1 MNLESLANSN
11 FTNLLILPMKTKAM
25 KTIKTFALLLI
36 ALFVVQGATAQIREK
51 TVVKTDSTT
60 VITIVKR
67 INRIEFTPKH
77 DIRVGVGTLS
87 AVTSLV
93 LDDWGFVSGV
103 PYDFRSD
110 MASADTYLTPR
121 YFVGNYSLSYT
132 YHDRHWLQYGGTAV
146 FGASTRWRKSSIT
159 GEKLDNLSYYS
170 LSIMP
175 TVRFNWFYREA
186 VQLYSTISVGL
197 VTDFDEV
204 YPWGDLTLVGCSFGR
219 KFFGFAEVGMGMS
232 GLLRAGVGC
241 RFNGVKK

>member
-1 MNLESLANSN
+1 MFN
-11 FTNLLILPMKTKAM
+11 FLINTQMKKF
-25 KTIKTFALLLI
+25 KTVALLLV
-36 ALFVVQGATAQIREK
+36 ALFVVQGAAAQIREK
-51 TVVKTDSTT
+51 TVIKTDSTT

-67 INRIEFTPKH
+67 HKSIEFTPKH

-87 AVTSLV
+87 AVTSLL
-93 LDDWGFVSGV
+93 LDGGWGYNDYYPVHN
-103 PYDFRSD
+103 FRSD

-186 VQLYSTISVGL
+186 VQMYSSVSFGF
-197 VTDFDEV
+197 VTDFEDL
-204 YPWGDLTLVGCSFGR
+204 YMRGDATLFGCSFGR
-219 KFFGFAEVGMGMS
+219 KFFGFAEVGMGMA
-232 GLLRAGVGC
+232 GWLRAGFGY
-241 RFNGVKK
+241 RFNAVKK

>member
-1 MNLESLANSN
+1 MNLESLAISN

-25 KTIKTFALLLI
+25 KTIKTFTLLLV
-36 ALFVVQGATAQIREK
+36 ALFVVQGAVAQIREK
-51 TVVKTDSTT
+51 TVVKTDSTK
-60 VITIVKR
+60 VVTIVTKY
-67 INRIEFTPKH
+67 NEFTPKH

-93 LDDWGFVSGV
+93 LDDWGCADYPVH
-103 PYDFRSD
+103 DFRSD

-132 YHDRHWLQYGGTAV
+132 YHDRSWLQYGGKVV

-175 TVRFNWFYREA
+175 TVRFNWFYRDA
-186 VQLYSTISVGL
+186 VQLYSTTSTRYIRG
-197 VTDFDEV
+197 
-204 YPWGDLTLVGCSFGR
+204 
-219 KFFGFAEVGMGMS
+219 AI
-232 GLLRAGVGC
+232 
-241 RFNGVKK
+241 